1 MRQNISKPI
10 LTANFHGGQKV
21 KQIKDKKKHK
31 AVIKDKRKKGLL
43 PEKEEEEQD
52 WEDEDDS
59 EGEDGEGLLDVEAE
73 ESDEDEDDDE
83 SVYEEASAAAILNES
98 DTDSES
104 EVDME
109 EKIERKPKS
118 ILKKTEN
125 RRKQRLAEANEN
137 DEDDAE
143 EESDIALSDLEDLPE
158 EEREDLFVK
167 TKLSINNQPALLAA
181 VKRISIPKDSST
193 SFSTHQT
200 VVSSEPTESKIE
212 DISDDLQR
220 ELQLYSQSLEAANK
234 ARALLKAEGLPFSRP
249 KDYFAEMVKDDGHM
263 EKVKAKL
270 IEEATAK
277 KASAEARKLR
287 DLKKFGKQVQVAK
300 LQERQK
306 EKRETLEK
314 IKALKKS
321 TFYTKQAH
329 PVPGRTRIAREANL
343 SVPNQQSAPRTAA
356 TSTPTRRTSS
366 TSASTTSS
374 TTRAS
379 GAGPTRAAGPRTTS
393 GPRRTPSSGSAAR
406 SGTPSRATPRA
417 PAT

>member
-1 MRQNISKPI
+1 
-10 LTANFHGGQKV
+10 
-21 KQIKDKKKHK
+21 
-31 AVIKDKRKKGLL
+31 L
-43 PEKEEEEQD
+43 PEQDDSEEEEEQE
-52 WEDEDDS
+52 WEDDDS

-73 ESDEDEDDDE
+73 ESDGDEDDQSE
-83 SVYEEASAAAILNES
+83 HEAPSTAALLNES

-137 DEDDAE
+137 DDEAE

-181 VKRISIPKDSST
+181 VKRISIQKDSST
-193 SFSTHQT
+193 SFVTHQT
-200 VVSSEPTESKIE
+200 VVSSEPTEPKIE

-220 ELQLYSQSLEAANK
+220 ELQLYSQSLEAAKK

-263 EKVKAKL
+263 QKVKAKL

-300 LQERQK
+300 LQERHK

-321 TFYTKQAH
+321 TFDANWHIPQTDA
-329 PVPGRTRIAREANL
+329 RIA
-343 SVPNQQSAPRTAA
+343 
-356 TSTPTRRTSS
+356 
-366 TSASTTSS
+366 
-374 TTRAS
+374 
-379 GAGPTRAAGPRTTS
+379 
-393 GPRRTPSSGSAAR
+393 
-406 SGTPSRATPRA
+406 
-417 PAT
+417 

>member
-1 MRQNISKPI
+1 MAPRSKLKIALAAEKGLTDKVSFCPPSCTFATEQFPPI
-10 LTANFHGGQKV
+10 LTANSHAVQKV

-31 AVIKDKRKKGLL
+31 AVVKDKRKKGLL
-43 PEKEEEEQD
+43 PEKDEEEEQD

-59 EGEDGEGLLDVEAE
+59 EGEDGDGLLDIEAE

-137 DEDDAE
+137 EDEDAE

-193 SFSTHQT
+193 SFATHQT
-200 VVSSEPTESKIE
+200 VVSSEPTEPKIE

-220 ELQLYSQSLEAANK
+220 ELQLYSQSLEAAKK

-270 IEEATAK
+270 VEEATAK

-300 LQERQK
+300 LQERAK

-321 TFYTKQAH
+321 TSLPNRQL
-329 PVPGRTRIAREANL
+329 PDEIGSREANL
-343 SVPNQQSAPRTAA
+343 SF
-356 TSTPTRRTSS
+356 
-366 TSASTTSS
+366 
-374 TTRAS
+374 
-379 GAGPTRAAGPRTTS
+379 
-393 GPRRTPSSGSAAR
+393 
-406 SGTPSRATPRA
+406 
-417 PAT
+417 

>member
-193 SFSTHQT
+193 SFATHQT
-200 VVSSEPTESKIE
+200 VVSCEPTESKIE

-249 KDYFAEMVKDDGHM
+249 KDYFAEMIKDDGHM

-321 TFYTKQAH
+321 TFYAKQAH
-329 PVPGRTRIAREANL
+329 PVPGRARVARETNL
-343 SVPNQQSAPRTAA
+343 IVPNQQSAPRTAA

-374 TTRAS
+374 TSRAS
-379 GAGPTRAAGPRTTS
+379 GAGPTRAAGPRITS

>member
-1 MRQNISKPI
+1 MALLPPEPLRQNDVAPE
-10 LTANFHGGQKV
+10 LTADFHGLQKV
-21 KQIKDKKKHK
+21 KQLKDKKKHK
-31 AVIKDKRKKGLL
+31 AVIKDKRKKGLI
-43 PEKEEEEQD
+43 PEEEEQD

-59 EGEDGEGLLDVEAE
+59 EGEDGEGLLDIEAE

-83 SVYEEASAAAILNES
+83 SVYEEANAAAILNES

-125 RRKQRLAEANEN
+125 RRKQRLAEAQEN
-137 DEDDAE
+137 DDEAE

-193 SFSTHQT
+193 SFTTHQT
-200 VVSSEPTESKIE
+200 LVSSEPTEPKIE

-220 ELQLYSQSLEAANK
+220 ELQLYAQSLEAAKK
-234 ARALLKAEGLPFSRP
+234 ARALLRAEGLPFSRP

-300 LQERQK
+300 LQERHK

-321 TFYTKQAH
+321 MCIPFLTEILPAKQDRVTLTFISH
-329 PVPGRTRIAREANL
+329 HRAR
-343 SVPNQQSAPRTAA
+343 
-356 TSTPTRRTSS
+356 
-366 TSASTTSS
+366 
-374 TTRAS
+374 
-379 GAGPTRAAGPRTTS
+379 
-393 GPRRTPSSGSAAR
+393 
-406 SGTPSRATPRA
+406 
-417 PAT
+417 

>member
-1 MRQNISKPI
+1 M
-10 LTANFHGGQKV
+10 QKV

-43 PEKEEEEQD
+43 PEKEEEEEQD
-52 WEDEDDS
+52 WEDEDAS
-59 EGEDGEGLLDVEAE
+59 EGEDGEGLLDMEAE

-109 EKIERKPKS
+109 EKLERKPKS

-137 DEDDAE
+137 DDDEAE
-143 EESDIALSDLEDLPE
+143 EDESDIALSDLEDLPE

-193 SFSTHQT
+193 SFTTHQT

-220 ELQLYSQSLEAANK
+220 ELQLYSQSLEAAKK

-300 LQERQK
+300 LQERHK

-321 TFYTKQAH
+321 
-329 PVPGRTRIAREANL
+329 E
-343 SVPNQQSAPRTAA
+343 
-356 TSTPTRRTSS
+356 STP
-366 TSASTTSS
+366 
-374 TTRAS
+374 
-379 GAGPTRAAGPRTTS
+379 AGTPPAEAGPR
-393 GPRRTPSSGSAAR
+393 
-406 SGTPSRATPRA
+406 
-417 PAT
+417 

>member
-1 MRQNISKPI
+1 MDI
-10 LTANFHGGQKV
+10 
-21 KQIKDKKKHK
+21 
-31 AVIKDKRKKGLL
+31 
-43 PEKEEEEQD
+43 
-52 WEDEDDS
+52 
-59 EGEDGEGLLDVEAE
+59 EAE
-73 ESDEDEDDDE
+73 ESDDDEDDE
-83 SVYEEASAAAILNES
+83 SEQEEASAAALLNES

-137 DEDDAE
+137 EDEAE

-193 SFSTHQT
+193 SFATHQT
-200 VVSSEPTESKIE
+200 VVSSEPTEPKIE

-220 ELQLYSQSLEAANK
+220 ELQLYSQSLEAAKK
-234 ARALLKAEGLPFSRP
+234 ARALLRAEGLPFSRP
-249 KDYFAEMVKDDGHM
+249 KDYFAEMLKDDGHM

-300 LQERQK
+300 LQERHK

-321 TFYTKQAH
+321 TYMPTATTPKQ
-329 PVPGRTRIAREANL
+329 GDRIARDEANL
-343 SVPNQQSAPRTAA
+343 IC
-356 TSTPTRRTSS
+356 
-366 TSASTTSS
+366 
-374 TTRAS
+374 
-379 GAGPTRAAGPRTTS
+379 
-393 GPRRTPSSGSAAR
+393 
-406 SGTPSRATPRA
+406 
-417 PAT
+417 